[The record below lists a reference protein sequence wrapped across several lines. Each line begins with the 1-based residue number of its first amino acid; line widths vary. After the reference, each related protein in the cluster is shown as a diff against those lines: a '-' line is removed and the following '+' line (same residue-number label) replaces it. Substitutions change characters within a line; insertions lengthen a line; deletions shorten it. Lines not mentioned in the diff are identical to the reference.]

1 MENTPMDWINKK
13 TAVIAVLLLS
23 GIISFWMLR
32 FQSLDSHECFVSVT
46 AREMLTKHEYAWP
59 TLNNLPRLQKTPL
72 NYWLVAGIGTLTGS
86 IDEVSAR
93 LPSAVAAVGSTLLLL
108 YYLRRW
114 FSPRTAAISAAVWA
128 TSLACFRCA
137 HSARPDMVM
146 SFFTILCTLSFY
158 AIATSENPKDRKI
171 QQWFFWIGFA
181 LANLAK
187 GPAPVAY
194 VAVPI
199 LGYIILTR
207 DWRVVGKLFSITGI
221 LLFLAILLPWPLFIA
236 HKLNWNLILWKQ
248 EFIDRF
254 FGDYAPANYPIYYYF
269 GVMFKYSAPWVVFL
283 PIALMA
289 PINKFWDTKRP
300 AMMFFWVWFVAG
312 LIFLTI
318 DGGKRQHYILPFMPA
333 MAILIGLLLDDMIF
347 ARRVCTLKF
356 ATGVLWAHIVTFIVI
371 AIAGPIVITFKAR
384 PFLMPVL
391 FLSAVMLIATILTT
405 LFLQRNVLRGAV
417 ITIFMGILIYVMT
430 CFYAFSEALDKDS
443 HSRDFAK
450 TVSRMVPPSDT
461 LVSYHLT
468 SSRFIQY
475 YGKSV
480 PFMDDLS
487 KLQACY
493 DKGDWIVC
501 LSDQASKLKEM
512 SFQVVYSGESVEPTD
527 GKHKSDADGMLF
539 HK

>member
-1 MENTPMDWINKK
+1 MDWINKK
-13 TAVIAVLLLS
+13 TAVIVAVLSLS

-46 AREMLTKHEYAWP
+46 AREMLTRHEYAWP

-72 NYWLVAGIGTLTGS
+72 SYWLVAGVGTLTGT

-108 YYLRRW
+108 FYLRRL
-114 FSPRTAAISAAVWA
+114 FLLRTAAISAAVWT

-146 SFFTILCTLSFY
+146 TFFTILCTLSFY

-171 QQWFFWIGFA
+171 QRWFFWIGFA

-199 LGYIILTR
+199 LGYMILTR
-207 DWRVVGKLFSITGI
+207 DWRVIGKLFSITGI

-254 FGDYAPANYPIYYYF
+254 FGEYVPGHYPIYYYF
-269 GVMFKYSAPWVVFL
+269 IIMFKYVAPWVIFL
-283 PIALMA
+283 PIALGA
-289 PINKFWDTKRP
+289 PLNKFWAEKRP
-300 AMMFFWVWFVAG
+300 AMMFFWIWFVAG
-312 LIFLTI
+312 IIFLTI

-347 ARRVCTLKF
+347 VRRVCTPKF
-356 ATGVLWAHIVTFIVI
+356 AAGILWAHIGMFIAI
-371 AIAGPIVITFKAR
+371 AIAGPIVIAFKAR
-384 PFLMPVL
+384 SFLMPVL
-391 FLSAVMLIATILTT
+391 FLSAVMLAATILTT
-405 LFLQRNVLRGAV
+405 LFLRRHLLHGAV
-417 ITIFMGILIYVMT
+417 ITIFAGILIYVMT
-430 CFYAFSEALDKDS
+430 CFYAFSDALDMDS
-443 HSRDFAK
+443 HSRDFAQ
-450 TVSRMVPPSDT
+450 TIARLVPSSDT
-461 LVSYHLT
+461 LVSYGMA
-468 SSRFIQY
+468 SSRFVQY

-480 PFMDDLS
+480 PAVNELS

-493 DKGDWIVC
+493 DKGNWIVC
-501 LSDQASKLKEM
+501 LSDQVSNLKEM
-512 SFQVVYSGESVEPTD
+512 PFRVAYSGESSELTN
-527 GKHKSDADGMLF
+527 GKHKSDAAGMLF